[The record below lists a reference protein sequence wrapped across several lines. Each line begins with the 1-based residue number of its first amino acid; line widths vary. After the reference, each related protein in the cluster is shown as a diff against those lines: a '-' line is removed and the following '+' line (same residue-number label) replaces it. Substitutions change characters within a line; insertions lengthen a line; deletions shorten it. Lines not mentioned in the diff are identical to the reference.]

1 VITIYGISNCDTVK
15 KSRRHLE
22 HSNINYHFHDFRKDG
37 LDDALLGQLLA
48 NFSPETLIN
57 KRGTTWR
64 QLTPEQQQTI
74 MDPRRAAGL
83 LAQYPAMIRRPVIR
97 SENNEWGI
105 GFDSL
110 TALTSPS

>member
-22 HSNINYHFHDFRKDG
+22 QNNIDYHFHDFRKDG
-37 LDDALLGQLLA
+37 LDDALLQQLLA

-74 MDPRRAAGL
+74 MDPRLAASL
-83 LAQYPAMIRRPVIR
+83 LAQFPAIIRRPVIR
-97 SENNEWGI
+97 SGSNEWAI

>member
-22 HSNINYHFHDFRKDG
+22 QNNIDYHFHDFRKDG
-37 LDDALLGQLLA
+37 LNDALLKQLLA
-48 NFSPETLIN
+48 SFSPEFLIN
-57 KRGTTWR
+57 RRGTTWR

-74 MDPRRAAGL
+74 MDPRVAAGL
-83 LAQYPAMIRRPVIR
+83 LAQYPAIIRRPVIR
-97 SENNEWGI
+97 DANNEWRI

-110 TALTSPS
+110 TALTTPS